1 MHVEGALVIFNG
13 LFSYIID
20 HLNKHQNDLIGI
32 FRKTL
37 NHKTLD
43 IKLAALQAVS
53 NYLQT
58 VEQKDVKP
66 MVQLIPD
73 MYNVIRTAASEDDE
87 VIL

>member
-53 NYLQT
+53 NYL
-58 VEQKDVKP
+58 
-66 MVQLIPD
+66 
-73 MYNVIRTAASEDDE
+73 
-87 VIL
+87 